1 MTKCTE
7 ALIRYIYEEFDVNRI
22 EICMS
27 TDNKKSINTSTS
39 WIHKRRYFR
48 SNERLH
54 GKFSDSYV
62 YSLLRE
68 EYDHSLSL
76 NN

>member
-27 TDNKKSINTSTS
+27 TDNKKVNQ
-39 WIHKRRYFR
+39 YL
-48 SNERLH
+48 NVL
-54 GKFSDSYV
+54 DSQKKV
-62 YSLLRE
+62 L
-68 EYDHSLSL
+68 
-76 NN
+76 